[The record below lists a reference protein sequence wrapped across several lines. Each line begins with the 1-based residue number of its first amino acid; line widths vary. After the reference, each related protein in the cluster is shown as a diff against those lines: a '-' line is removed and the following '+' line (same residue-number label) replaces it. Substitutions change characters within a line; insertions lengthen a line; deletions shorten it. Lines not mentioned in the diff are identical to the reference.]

1 MEQRK
6 KQMCIRDSTGGG
18 ELVDELE
25 SRGYEFLKE
34 AEGAEKA

>member
-1 MEQRK
+1 MWSTCWLTGGIVR
-6 KQMCIRDSTGGG
+6 TGGG

-34 AEGAEKA
+34 AETAEKA